1 MALGIR
7 RMIARSG
14 PAAAAG
20 LTLLLGLTPTGG
32 GASAQERFP
41 VTGDKVA
48 IYNLAGRIAL
58 EAGSGSEVT
67 VDVSRGGGDA
77 GQLRIETGRIDDANT
92 LRIVYPSSRVVASFL
107 ASGQHTTVRVRDN
120 GTFSD
125 HNSDRGSRVTISD
138 EGTGLEAWADL
149 TVRIPSGKTVSVYL
163 AVGSIEA
170 TNLAGDIRLD
180 THSAPVTASDIRGS
194 LDVDVGSGSVE
205 VRGVTGTLRVD
216 TGSGGVE
223 VYHVDADII
232 DIDTGSGGVSGGNL
246 TAETI
251 RIDTGSGGIELDD
264 VGGDRLLMDTGS
276 GGVRLTLNRV
286 PEQIDV
292 DTGSGGVTIRVPSGL
307 NAMVEL
313 ETGSGSIETD
323 FPMTIRRHSRD
334 HVQGQ
339 IGDGS
344 GRIKIETGSGSIRLL
359 STTG

>member
-1 MALGIR
+1 MALVIR
-7 RMIARSG
+7 RMIARSA
-14 PAAAAG
+14 PASLA
-20 LTLLLGLTPTGG
+20 LILGLTPT
-32 GASAQERFP
+32 GASAQERFS
-41 VTGDKVA
+41 VSGNEVA

-67 VDVSRGGGDA
+67 VEVSRGGGDA
-77 GQLRIETGRIDDANT
+77 GQLRVETGRIDDANT
-92 LRIVYPSSRVVASFL
+92 LRIVYPTSRVVASFL
-107 ASGQHTTVRVRDN
+107 TSGQHTTVRVRDN

-125 HNSDRGSRVTISD
+125 NNSNRGTRVTISD

-149 TVRIPSGKTVSVYL
+149 TVRIPSGKMVRVYL
-163 AVGSIEA
+163 AVGRIEA
-170 TNLAGDIRLD
+170 TNVAGDIRLD
-180 THSAPVTASDIRGS
+180 THSAPVTASDITGS
-194 LDVDVGSGSVE
+194 LDVDVGSGAVE
-205 VRGVTGTLRVD
+205 VRRVTGTLRVD

-223 VYHVDADII
+223 VYDVDSDVI
-232 DIDTGSGGVSGGNL
+232 DIDTGSGGVRGGNL

-251 RIDTGSGGIELDD
+251 RIDTGSGGIELDN

-286 PEQIDV
+286 PEYIDI
-292 DTGSGGVTIRVPSGL
+292 DTGSGGVTIRLPSGL
-307 NAMVEL
+307 NAMIEL

-323 FPMTIRRHSRD
+323 FPMTIRHHSRD

>member
-1 MALGIR
+1 MALVIR
-7 RMIARSG
+7 RMIARSA
-14 PAAAAG
+14 PAG
-20 LTLLLGLTPTGG
+20 LALLLGLAPT
-32 GASAQERFP
+32 GASAQERFS
-41 VTGDKVA
+41 VSGNEVA

-58 EAGSGSEVT
+58 EAGSGSAVT

-77 GQLRIETGRIDDANT
+77 GQLRIETGRIDGANT
-92 LRIVYPSSRVVASFL
+92 LRIVYPTSRVVASFL
-107 ASGQHTTVRVRDN
+107 TSGQHTTVRVRDN
-120 GTFSD
+120 GTFSG
-125 HNSDRGSRVTISD
+125 HNSNRGSRVTISD

-149 TVRIPSGKTVSVYL
+149 TIRVPSGKTVRVYL
-163 AVGSIEA
+163 AVGRIEA
-170 TNLAGDIRLD
+170 TNLTGEIRLD

-194 LDVDVGSGSVE
+194 LNVDVGSGAVE
-205 VRGVTGTLRVD
+205 VRRVTGTLRVD

-223 VYHVDADII
+223 VYDVDADVI
-232 DIDTGSGGVSGGNL
+232 DIDTGSGGVRGGNL

-251 RIDTGSGGIELDD
+251 RIDTGSGGIELDN

-276 GGVRLTLNRV
+276 GGVRLTLNRA
-286 PEQIDV
+286 PDYLDI
-292 DTGSGGVTIRVPSGL
+292 DTGSGGVTIRLPSGL

-334 HVQGQ
+334 HLQGQ

-344 GRIKIETGSGSIRLL
+344 GQIKIETGSGSIRLL